1 MKKLLSLLMLLIFA
15 GVESV
20 WAQGSFSLVKDN
32 NDIAFTP
39 GTADNTSVANL
50 TFTIGANETWT
61 TQSRTYNSYT
71 KSAKKGTVS
80 LTNNVPT
87 AGTFL
92 TFTPSKN
99 GKISVDIYWGTQ
111 NKTINAYDDAN
122 PSVSITSQSV
132 GSTKESQTFT
142 FDVEANKTYY
152 VYAAGTGALEIF
164 GFTYTPDS
172 EGANA
177 VMIAVENM
185 RYAAQKMG
193 TDLTR
198 TIRDFNFTYS
208 GDIRSFESGG
218 NYTLLVKDNGSITIT
233 SNNENIKIQ
242 QVALYSTDVSAN
254 NRGDFI
260 YKESPID
267 DNVTVKY
274 LHYTNATGTNIVT
287 FTNGTSQDFHIYNIW
302 IQTDNAISRTKQDVT
317 LSYSPSVGNAKVG
330 TNDFSIGELTTT
342 PSSFRV
348 DTYTV
353 TDDGGTGTTFNTYHG
368 SPNQASV
375 NVGSKNGVAT
385 IQATFAG
392 NDYFNAATPA
402 EYKLVVTGEAKTKWD
417 FTVSEDI
424 DKSNLQTD
432 NTNWTY
438 NDTYKYYDSKDHDPS
453 GTALTA
459 NSVPL
464 LYADGLT
471 FSGNIQIF
479 PDNCIRLTN
488 NNRTITIPNV
498 AANKYVAV
506 TFRSTNTSLRGFTA
520 SGTSGA
526 TGTFNTD
533 AQKTVY
539 VKTTSTGSFV
549 LTSNSGIEVLGLEIV
564 NEIPHEAMFTMTTPA
579 TTTDVSTS
587 TDIVL
592 TADRDVKVIGDGSTV
607 NLTVNGTTV
616 PFTFDSTNNTL
627 TCSNATLTA
636 EIGTLADETSY
647 TIALP
652 VDVIKVE
659 GGAQNSAQNFAFV
672 TAAPAAALTA
682 EYNRTWT
689 FDEFETTSFTS
700 AVLENNMELVG
711 KTGSDMAITTSNKT
725 YNDVK
730 YTHRLQTKGTGA
742 SDARYIHI
750 KVAAG
755 SKIAVWGVSSN
766 NSEARTVKI
775 MTGSFNGTEAASG
788 TFNSDISTIETT
800 SSTTSETDVYI
811 YATNGAINI
820 YGVKVWSDKTP
831 LTRFSPKGN
840 QYTALDKSNSRTV
853 WPEYYIYYTPT
864 EANIQASELS
874 ISSSDASILD
884 VSSASYNLTAGQ
896 IGINGMRMGEGGTAT
911 ITLNYLGNDTY
922 AATSTDFTLTV
933 IAPGQFRV
941 QVDDQ
946 QIQRGQRS
954 VVTPIIT
961 DKNGNPIGIRG
972 TEGNYSTY
980 VLDED
985 DDTPD
990 YSTYFDFAYSEGE
1003 GSGTNYTQIKV
1014 DASGNITTR
1023 TGDTYAEVGATRT
1036 INVTATVNSD
1046 YASLFTN
1053 SSISSSGTMTI
1064 VAAAQQLE
1072 VNFFFDAACTDAH
1085 KIAIGTDNRI
1095 EGSTGVFGDS
1105 GTFPDGFP
1113 NGRMIYVKPTNEGDE
1128 VWFSFAKNADAATL
1142 TSDHKIDKNKRI
1154 FQYRR
1159 GIPIYIN
1166 ETIQDGDYISV
1177 NAVAMYK
1184 NESGKWQLRGGIAKM
1199 KFLMTDFTR
1208 PAKPTYDPVSPDAD
1222 SDKNHEGK
1230 KIMNT
1235 SENVVAYGEGATK
1248 TTTGNGNLVYGKF
1261 STSSVYKLEQ
1271 LINEQTVSYGIN
1283 SVPVVSTEVNKRRFT
1298 AVQIKTIA
1306 NDANYGY
1313 GEYISDTTYTEYF
1326 YLYDTRLALTPAGN
1340 QYIVVSTAETGT
1352 KATTAP
1358 TTSVTWYNKVA
1369 PGWQDVKSKTVTFS
1383 ISSRNDAKDADI
1395 DPSTGVVTA
1404 GEKAGWVRVKAS
1416 YAGSYPSGETHGGED
1431 ADGEPQYKSYL
1442 APSEAY
1448 FYVYISDPKKEEPM
1462 ITPPS
1467 RNFTSTQ
1474 SFKIQAPTNWDVRY
1488 TTYTTTDGD
1497 EPTATTGTYLK
1508 HGTYIEGVVTETT
1521 TVKAIAYNPDAPENT
1536 SRVVSEKY
1544 TKVDPLPDPVFDPNG
1559 VPSPW
1564 YYNTNSLTVQIA
1576 CAYAGSVIYYTVD
1589 GTTPDIDAEGTYKYS
1604 GLEKVVIAGNVAI
1617 KAIAY
1622 DPVKDIY
1629 SNVVTSNYIY
1639 SSEMQKPYF
1648 QISDD
1653 GGTTWKGLATEGATT
1668 LTVDGTKWYGG
1679 EAMTVTPSTQIRI
1692 VDPNPVSGKVYFTL
1706 DGSVPSAN
1714 TSLIYRNPFTTP
1726 KTVTGKAITFLDEA
1740 SSPVASAKF
1749 EIERSR
1755 YPVWEATYETL
1766 TNESGVYGMRKD
1778 DGYIISTDK
1787 DLKTSNSM
1795 TKVNKN
1801 SISTTDG
1808 GTASRTYAQ
1817 KDITATFGGY
1827 DLQDWTQ
1834 MSIADEAIGNP
1845 LGNVGDFTI
1854 KSVDNAKD
1862 ELTNNCNH
1870 AYFFRTDGKTENKT
1884 PTLHEKTFKVPAN
1897 GTFVRFEPERDGDLT
1912 IWVLQQGA
1920 VHYEDDKYLIPNYIR
1935 LKPVYLVDEQGN
1947 SIKVKEVNGEKQM
1960 WSSARLSA
1968 NWTKL
1973 RATAAE
1979 NGGAGGWK
1987 DYTDGK
1993 GDIQYLCLTSASGQ
2007 PEGTLLATQ
2016 PAGDEN
2022 KDWKKMENK
2031 GPNRAESQYIFER
2044 FENYLTTN
2052 HVNIGDNIEPIAIHV
2067 GNEIKLN
2074 NEMYVDNSNDGTGY
2088 VLASGGYA
2096 KYTFPVKAGKT
2107 YFFFGQGTKI
2117 GIRGFQFVP
2126 TETASRTSLTIEAD
2140 GESSIDYGN
2149 LNTTEALTVTL
2160 KRAFTAKQW
2169 AALVLPFSVS
2179 QTQLSKAFGDGVDVL
2194 HFDDITNNG
2203 GNIHLVRHWYKMLVA
2218 GTPVL
2223 IRPTK
2228 NISEAG
2234 VTFEGVRIETK
2245 EVETIT
2251 GKDDSY
2257 SFMGTFQYNETGIQK
2272 YDYYI
2277 NGKGNFSQW
2286 KKNDATPIKATRAWL
2301 RPKNAAAGAK
2311 QLTTDFSDFFDEGT
2325 ITGIISIEN
2334 DENSKGMTAYDGKI
2348 YDIKGQ
2354 IVSLD
2359 GDTSKLPKGIY
2370 ISNGKKFVIK

>member
-1 MKKLLSLLMLLIFA
+1 
-15 GVESV
+15 
-20 WAQGSFSLVKDN
+20 
-32 NDIAFTP
+32 
-39 GTADNTSVANL
+39 
-50 TFTIGANETWT
+50 
-61 TQSRTYNSYT
+61 
-71 KSAKKGTVS
+71 
-80 LTNNVPT
+80 
-87 AGTFL
+87 
-92 TFTPSKN
+92 
-99 GKISVDIYWGTQ
+99 
-111 NKTINAYDDAN
+111 
-122 PSVSITSQSV
+122 
-132 GSTKESQTFT
+132 
-142 FDVEANKTYY
+142 
-152 VYAAGTGALEIF
+152 
-164 GFTYTPDS
+164 
-172 EGANA
+172 
-177 VMIAVENM
+177 
-185 RYAAQKMG
+185 
-193 TDLTR
+193 
-198 TIRDFNFTYS
+198 
-208 GDIRSFESGG
+208 
-218 NYTLLVKDNGSITIT
+218 
-233 SNNENIKIQ
+233 
-242 QVALYSTDVSAN
+242 
-254 NRGDFI
+254 
-260 YKESPID
+260 
-267 DNVTVKY
+267 
-274 LHYTNATGTNIVT
+274 
-287 FTNGTSQDFHIYNIW
+287 
-302 IQTDNAISRTKQDVT
+302 
-317 LSYSPSVGNAKVG
+317 
-330 TNDFSIGELTTT
+330 
-342 PSSFRV
+342 
-348 DTYTV
+348 
-353 TDDGGTGTTFNTYHG
+353 
-368 SPNQASV
+368 
-375 NVGSKNGVAT
+375 
-385 IQATFAG
+385 
-392 NDYFNAATPA
+392 
-402 EYKLVVTGEAKTKWD
+402 
-417 FTVSEDI
+417 
-424 DKSNLQTD
+424 
-432 NTNWTY
+432 
-438 NDTYKYYDSKDHDPS
+438 
-453 GTALTA
+453 
-459 NSVPL
+459 
-464 LYADGLT
+464 
-471 FSGNIQIF
+471 
-479 PDNCIRLTN
+479 
-488 NNRTITIPNV
+488 
-498 AANKYVAV
+498 
-506 TFRSTNTSLRGFTA
+506 
-520 SGTSGA
+520 
-526 TGTFNTD
+526 
-533 AQKTVY
+533 
-539 VKTTSTGSFV
+539 
-549 LTSNSGIEVLGLEIV
+549 
-564 NEIPHEAMFTMTTPA
+564 MFTMTTPV
-579 TTTDVSTS
+579 TTTDASTS
-587 TDIVL
+587 TGIVL
-592 TADRDVKVIGDGSTV
+592 TADRDVEVIGGGSTV
-607 NLTVNGTTV
+607 NLTVNGTSV
-616 PFTFDSTNNTL
+616 AFTFNSNKL

-636 EIGTLADETSY
+636 AIGTLADETSY

-652 VDVIKVE
+652 VDVIQVS
-659 GGAQNSAQNFAFV
+659 GGAKNSAQNFAFV
-672 TAAPAAALTA
+672 TAAPAAALTP

-689 FDEFETTSFTS
+689 FDEFETTTFAS

-711 KTGSDMAITTSNKT
+711 KTGSDMAITGSNKT
-725 YNDVK
+725 YEGVQ

-766 NSEARTVKI
+766 NSQTRTVKI
-775 MTGSFNGTEAASG
+775 KTGSFNGTEVASG
-788 TFNSDISTIETT
+788 TFGSDITT
-800 SSTTSETDVYI
+800 VQTASSTEAESDVYI
-811 YATNGAINI
+811 YATDGAINI
-820 YGVKVWSDKTP
+820 YGVKVWSEKTP

-840 QYTALDKSNSRTV
+840 QYTELDKSNSRTE

-884 VSSASYNLTAGQ
+884 VSSVSYDLSTAGQ
-896 IGINGMRMGEGGTAT
+896 IGINGMKMGEGGTAT
-911 ITLNYLGNDTY
+911 ITLNYTGNTTY

-954 VVTPIIT
+954 VVTPVIT

-990 YSTYFDFAYSEGE
+990 YSTYFDFSYSEGE

-1036 INVTATVNSD
+1036 INVTATVKSD

-1064 VAAAQQLE
+1064 VEAAQQLE

-1085 KIAIGTDNRI
+1085 KIVIGTDNRVD
-1095 EGSTGVFGDS
+1095 GSTGVFGDS

-1184 NESGKWQLRGGIAKM
+1184 NESGKWQLRGGVAKM
-1199 KFLMTDFTR
+1199 KFLMTGFTR
-1208 PAKPTYDPVSPDAD
+1208 PAKPTYDPVSPDAE
-1222 SDKNHEGK
+1222 SSKNNEGK

-1235 SENVVAYGEGATK
+1235 SENVVAYGEGASK

-1313 GEYISDTTYTEYF
+1313 GEYISDTTYTEYY

-1340 QYIVVSTAETGT
+1340 QYINVNTST
-1352 KATTAP
+1352 TTP
-1358 TTSVTWYNKVA
+1358 TTSVKWYNKAA
-1369 PGWQDVKSKTVTFS
+1369 PGWQDVNTKAVTFS
-1383 ISSRNDAKDADI
+1383 ISSRNDAEGATI
-1395 DPSTGVVTA
+1395 DSSTGVVTA
-1404 GEKAGWVRVKAS
+1404 GTQAGWVRVKAS
-1416 YAGSYPSGETHGGED
+1416 YEGSYPDGETHGGSD

-1448 FYVYISDPKKEEPM
+1448 FYVYISDPTKEEPM

-1467 RNFTSTQ
+1467 RKFTSTQ

-1488 TTYTTTDGD
+1488 TTDGT

-1508 HGTYIEGVVTETT
+1508 HGAYIEGVVTETT
-1521 TVKAIAYNPDAPENT
+1521 TIRAIAYNPNAVEST
-1536 SRVVSEKY
+1536 SREVSETY

-1622 DPVKDIY
+1622 DPVQDIY

-1648 QISDD
+1648 IVSNDNGSTWFGYNDSGTWAQWTE
-1653 GGTTWKGLATEGATT
+1653 GGTTANAWNNGQS
-1668 LTVDGTKWYGG
+1668 YQ
-1679 EAMTVTPSTQIRI
+1679 VTPSTQIRI
-1692 VDPNPVSGKVYFTL
+1692 VDPNPVVGTIFFTL

-1714 TSLIYRNPFTTP
+1714 TSLIYRTPFTTP

-1740 SSPVASAKF
+1740 SSPVASAEF
-1749 EIERSR
+1749 VIDSST

-1766 TNESGVYGMRKD
+1766 TQESGVYGLRKA
-1778 DGYIISTDK
+1778 DGYIISTNK
-1787 DLKTSNSM
+1787 NLVTSNSM
-1795 TKVNKN
+1795 TKVNAH

-1808 GTASRTYAQ
+1808 GSASRTYAQ
-1817 KDITATFGGY
+1817 QHITATFGGY

-1834 MSIADEAIGNP
+1834 MSIADDAIGNP

-1862 ELTNNCNH
+1862 ELTSNCNH
-1870 AYFFRTDGKTENKT
+1870 AYFFRTDGKTANKT

-1920 VHYEDDKYLIPNYIR
+1920 VHYENDKYLIPNYIR

-1947 SIKVKEVNGEKQM
+1947 SIKVKEVNGVKQM

-1979 NGGAGGWK
+1979 NGGDGGWK
-1987 DYTDGK
+1987 DYTNGK
-1993 GDIQYLCLTSASGQ
+1993 GDTQYLCLTSASGH
-2007 PEGTLLATQ
+2007 PEGTLLETQ
-2016 PAGDEN
+2016 PAGVEN

-2031 GPNRAESQYIFER
+2031 GPNRTESKYIFDR

-2107 YFFFGQGTKI
+2107 YYFFAVASKI
-2117 GIRGFQFVP
+2117 GIRGFQFVADT
-2126 TETASRTSLTIEAD
+2126 TEPSSTLTIT
-2140 GESSIDYGN
+2140 ESGTSNSTAIATAVDAGTTYKTTGFDRE
-2149 LNTTEALTVTL
+2149 LTANTWTT
-2160 KRAFTAKQW
+2160 
-2169 AALVLPFSVS
+2169 LVLPFSIS
-2179 QTQLSKAFGDGVDVL
+2179 ATQLEQVLGEGTDIMHFNRVDGTRL
-2194 HFDDITNNG
+2194 YFYG
-2203 GNIHLVRHWYKMLVA
+2203 HWHRMIVA
-2218 GTPVL
+2218 GTPVF
-2223 IRPTK
+2223 IKPTK
-2228 NISEAG
+2228 NANLNDLYVQVENKEPE
-2234 VTFEGVRIETK
+2234 TFTSGN
-2245 EVETIT
+2245 
-2251 GKDDSY
+2251 Y
-2257 SFMGTFQYNETGIQK
+2257 TFQGYYDYGQHLNQ

-2277 NGKGNFSQW
+2277 SKAGNFCHWTNAATNLKSTRAVLHNGNGASGA
-2286 KKNDATPIKATRAWL
+2286 KLMLFMEALDEIGETTGIEAIYDTETGETTVVKDAT
-2301 RPKNAAAGAK
+2301 
-2311 QLTTDFSDFFDEGT
+2311 
-2325 ITGIISIEN
+2325 
-2334 DENSKGMTAYDGKI
+2334 I
-2348 YDIKGQ
+2348 YNVSGQ
-2354 IVSLD
+2354 VVRSHANSLD
-2359 GDTSKLPKGIY
+2359 GLPKGIY
-2370 ISNGKKFVIK
+2370 IVNGKKYVVE

>member
-1 MKKLLSLLMLLIFA
+1 MKKILSLLTLLIFVG

-20 WAQGSFSLVKDN
+20 WAEDVS
-32 NDIAFTP
+32 
-39 GTADNTSVANL
+39 
-50 TFTIGANETWT
+50 FTI
-61 TQSRTYNSYT
+61 
-71 KSAKKGTVS
+71 
-80 LTNNVPT
+80 
-87 AGTFL
+87 
-92 TFTPSKN
+92 
-99 GKISVDIYWGTQ
+99 
-111 NKTINAYDDAN
+111 
-122 PSVSITSQSV
+122 
-132 GSTKESQTFT
+132 
-142 FDVEANKTYY
+142 ANKTTSGTDETSGISYEFSGPNVSAQSTY
-152 VYAAGTGALEIF
+152 TRIKKGDALTIYASSAQITGISFSFVSGKGTKSTNNLVVTSGGGTLTLATDGSTAATWSGTSSSVTITDDATNGRDIDINGLTVTYTTTSGSYKAISVEDLRIKHDAQNPTRTLG
-164 GFTYTPDS
+164 GFTLTTSNWKAYNENATSYKLLHSDKSSGYTSSLSIALDQTNIDA
-172 EGANA
+172 GAKITQVVLVGEANTFSG
-177 VMIAVENM
+177 VEVDAENNND
-185 RYAAQKMG
+185 AAYTQTTTGKDQIVWTNTG
-193 TDLTR
+193 GATTATIKLKTNTADARPSFSQIWIYTNKDLTYSKADA
-198 TIRDFNFTYS
+198 TLTFSPNCSSATVNTAYEFTDITTSPTDFCFDS
-208 GDIRSFESGG
+208 RM
-218 NYTLLVKDNGSITIT
+218 T
-233 SNNENIKIQ
+233 S
-242 QVALYSTDVSAN
+242 
-254 NRGDFI
+254 
-260 YKESPID
+260 
-267 DNVTVKY
+267 
-274 LHYTNATGTNIVT
+274 
-287 FTNGTSQDFHIYNIW
+287 
-302 IQTDNAISRTKQDVT
+302 
-317 LSYSPSVGNAKVG
+317 
-330 TNDFSIGELTTT
+330 
-342 PSSFRV
+342 
-348 DTYTV
+348 
-353 TDDGGTGTTFNTYHG
+353 DGGTGTTFNGYGLSTGKFTGTAG
-368 SPNQASV
+368 SS
-375 NVGSKNGVAT
+375 NGDVT
-385 IQATFAG
+385 IQAYFDG
-392 NDYFNAATPA
+392 NDFYNAVSANHH
-402 EYKLVVTGEAKTKWD
+402 LVVVGEAKTAWN
-417 FTVSEDI
+417 FTAETEAI
-424 DKSNLQTD
+424 DVANMTD
-432 NTNWTY
+432 GNDWT
-438 NDTYKYYDSKDHDPS
+438 K
-453 GTALTA
+453 GTGNVYTKTEIASASALTA
-459 NSVPL
+459 NSIPML
-464 LYADGLT
+464 LTDGLT
-471 FSGNIQIF
+471 FKG
-479 PDNCIRLTN
+479 
-488 NNRTITIPNV
+488 
-498 AANKYVAV
+498 YVAV
-506 TFRSTNTSLRGFTA
+506 IPNQGIRLMNAGSTLTVPNVTSGKYVKITFGSTNNTDSRGFEVTA
-520 SGTSGA
+520 GAA
-526 TGTFNTD
+526 TGDYHTIS
-533 AQKTVY
+533 AKTVY
-539 VKTTSTGSFV
+539 IQSTGGDFTISSKEFNGAGFE
-549 LTSNSGIEVLGLEIV
+549 LYDIAIV
-564 NEIPHEAMFTMTTPA
+564 NEIPHEAMFTMTTPV
-579 TTTDVSTS
+579 TTTDASTS
-587 TDIVL
+587 TGIVL
-592 TADRDVKVIGDGSTV
+592 TADRDVEVIGGGSTV
-607 NLTVNGTTV
+607 NLTVNGTSV
-616 PFTFDSTNNTL
+616 AFTFNSNKL

-636 EIGTLADETSY
+636 AIGTLADETSY

-652 VDVIKVE
+652 VDVIQVS
-659 GGAQNSAQNFAFV
+659 GGAKNSAQNFAFV
-672 TAAPAAALTA
+672 TAAPAAALTP

-689 FDEFETTSFTS
+689 FDEFETTTFAS

-711 KTGSDMAITTSNKT
+711 KTGSDMAITGSNKT
-725 YNDVK
+725 YEGVQ

-766 NSEARTVKI
+766 NSQTRTVKI
-775 MTGSFNGTEAASG
+775 KTGSFNGTEVASG
-788 TFNSDISTIETT
+788 TFGSDITT
-800 SSTTSETDVYI
+800 VQTASSTEAESDVYI
-811 YATNGAINI
+811 YATDGAINI
-820 YGVKVWSDKTP
+820 YGVKVWSEKTP

-840 QYTALDKSNSRTV
+840 QYSELNKDGRTE
-853 WPEYYIYYTPT
+853 WPKYYIYYTPT

-884 VSSASYNLTAGQ
+884 VSSVSYDLSTAGQ
-896 IGINGMRMGEGGTAT
+896 IGINGMKMGEGGTAT
-911 ITLNYLGNDTY
+911 ITLNYTGNTTY

-954 VVTPIIT
+954 VVTPVIT

-990 YSTYFDFAYSEGE
+990 YSTYFDFSYSEGE
-1003 GSGTNYTQIKV
+1003 GTGTNYTQIKV

-1036 INVTATVNSD
+1036 INVTATVKSD

-1064 VAAAQQLE
+1064 VEAAQQLE

-1085 KIAIGTDNRI
+1085 KIVIGTDNRVD
-1095 EGSTGVFGDS
+1095 GSTGVFGDS

-1184 NESGKWQLRGGIAKM
+1184 NESGKWQLRGGVAKM
-1199 KFLMTDFTR
+1199 KFLMTGFTR
-1208 PAKPTYDPVSPDAD
+1208 PAKPTYDPVSPDAE
-1222 SDKNHEGK
+1222 SSKNNEGK

-1235 SENVVAYGEGATK
+1235 SENVVAYGEGASK

-1313 GEYISDTTYTEYF
+1313 GEYISDTTYTEYY

-1340 QYIVVSTAETGT
+1340 QYINVNTST
-1352 KATTAP
+1352 TTP
-1358 TTSVTWYNKVA
+1358 TTSVKWYNKAA
-1369 PGWQDVKSKTVTFS
+1369 PGWQDVNTKTVTFS
-1383 ISSRNDAKDADI
+1383 ISSRNDAEGATI
-1395 DPSTGVVTA
+1395 DSSTGVVTA
-1404 GEKAGWVRVKAS
+1404 GTQAGWVRVKAS
-1416 YAGSYPSGETHGGED
+1416 YEGSYPDGETHGGSD

-1448 FYVYISDPKKEEPM
+1448 FYVYISDPTKEEPM

-1467 RNFTSTQ
+1467 RKFTSTQ

-1488 TTYTTTDGD
+1488 TTDGT

-1508 HGTYIEGVVTETT
+1508 HGAYIEGVVTETT
-1521 TVKAIAYNPDAPENT
+1521 TIRAIAYNPNAVEST
-1536 SRVVSEKY
+1536 SREVSETY

-1622 DPVKDIY
+1622 DPVQDIY

-1648 QISDD
+1648 IVSNDNGSTWFGYNDSGTWAQWTE
-1653 GGTTWKGLATEGATT
+1653 GGTTANAWNNGQS
-1668 LTVDGTKWYGG
+1668 YQ
-1679 EAMTVTPSTQIRI
+1679 VTPSTQIRI
-1692 VDPNPVSGKVYFTL
+1692 VDPNPVVGTIFFTL

-1714 TSLIYRNPFTTP
+1714 TSLIYRTPFTTP

-1740 SSPVASAKF
+1740 SSPVASAEF
-1749 EIERSR
+1749 VIDSST

-1766 TNESGVYGMRKD
+1766 TQESGVYGLRKA
-1778 DGYIISTDK
+1778 DGYIISTNK
-1787 DLKTSNSM
+1787 NLVTSNSM
-1795 TKVNKN
+1795 TKVNAH

-1808 GTASRTYAQ
+1808 GSASRTYAQ
-1817 KDITATFGGY
+1817 QHITATFGGY

-1834 MSIADEAIGNP
+1834 MSIADDAIGNP

-1862 ELTNNCNH
+1862 ELTSNCNH
-1870 AYFFRTDGKTENKT
+1870 AYFFRTDGKTANKT

-1920 VHYEDDKYLIPNYIR
+1920 VHYENDKYLIPNYIR

-1947 SIKVKEVNGEKQM
+1947 SIKVKEVNGVKQM

-1979 NGGAGGWK
+1979 NGGDGGWK
-1987 DYTDGK
+1987 DYTNGK
-1993 GDIQYLCLTSASGQ
+1993 GDTQYLCLTSASGH
-2007 PEGTLLATQ
+2007 PEGTLLETQ
-2016 PAGDEN
+2016 PAGVEN

-2031 GPNRAESQYIFER
+2031 GPNRTESKYIFDR

-2107 YFFFGQGTKI
+2107 YYFFAVASKI
-2117 GIRGFQFVP
+2117 GIRGFQFVADT
-2126 TETASRTSLTIEAD
+2126 TEPSSTLTIT
-2140 GESSIDYGN
+2140 ESGTSNSTAIATAVDAGTTYKTTGFDRE
-2149 LNTTEALTVTL
+2149 LTANTWTT
-2160 KRAFTAKQW
+2160 
-2169 AALVLPFSVS
+2169 LVLPFSIS
-2179 QTQLSKAFGDGVDVL
+2179 ATQLEQVLGEGTDIMHFNRVDGTRL
-2194 HFDDITNNG
+2194 YFYG
-2203 GNIHLVRHWYKMLVA
+2203 HWHRMIVA
-2218 GTPVL
+2218 GTPVF
-2223 IRPTK
+2223 IKPTK
-2228 NISEAG
+2228 NANLNDLYVQVENKESE
-2234 VTFEGVRIETK
+2234 TFTSGN
-2245 EVETIT
+2245 
-2251 GKDDSY
+2251 Y
-2257 SFMGTFQYNETGIQK
+2257 TFQGYYDYGQHLNQ

-2277 NGKGNFSQW
+2277 SKAGNFCHWTNAATNLKSTRAVLHNGNGASGA
-2286 KKNDATPIKATRAWL
+2286 KLMLFMEALDEIGETTGIEAIYDTETGETTVVKDAT
-2301 RPKNAAAGAK
+2301 
-2311 QLTTDFSDFFDEGT
+2311 
-2325 ITGIISIEN
+2325 
-2334 DENSKGMTAYDGKI
+2334 I
-2348 YDIKGQ
+2348 YNVSGQ
-2354 IVSLD
+2354 VVRSHANSLD
-2359 GDTSKLPKGIY
+2359 GLPKGIY
-2370 ISNGKKFVIK
+2370 IVNGKKYVVE

>member
-1 MKKLLSLLMLLIFA
+1 MKKLLSLLMILTFA
-15 GVESV
+15 GVGNV
-20 WAQGSFSLVKDN
+20 WAQESYSLVQDN
-32 NDIAFTP
+32 TIAFTP
-39 GTADNTSVANL
+39 GTADNTSVENL

-71 KSAKKGTVS
+71 KSAKKGSVS

-92 TFTPSKN
+92 KFTPSQN
-99 GKISVDIYWGTQ
+99 GKISVDIYWDGT
-111 NKTINAYDDAN
+111 NKEIRAYDAAN
-122 PSVSITSQSV
+122 PSVPIASKSV
-132 GSTKESQTFT
+132 GSTKEAQTFT
-142 FDVEANKTYY
+142 FDVEADKTYY
-152 VYAAGTGALEIF
+152 VYAAGTKALEIF
-164 GFTYTPDS
+164 GFTYTPDT
-172 EGANA
+172 ERANA
-177 VMIAVENM
+177 VMIAVEDM
-185 RYAAQKMG
+185 RYAAQKTG

-198 TIRDFNFTYS
+198 TIRDFDFTYS
-208 GDIRSFESGG
+208 GDIRSYESDG
-218 NYTLLVKDNGSITIT
+218 NYTLLVKNNGKITIT
-233 SNNENIKIQ
+233 SKDENIKIQ
-242 QVALYSTDVSAN
+242 QVALYSTDVSTN

-260 YKESPID
+260 YESRTEG
-267 DNVTVKY
+267 NVTVKY
-274 LHYTNATGTNIVT
+274 LHYTNATGTNSVT
-287 FTNGTSQDFHIYNIW
+287 FTNGTNDDFNIYNIW

-317 LSYSPSVGNAKVG
+317 LSYSPSVGNATVG
-330 TNDFSIGELTTT
+330 TNDFSIGELATT

-368 SPNQASV
+368 STNQASV

-402 EYKLVVTGEAKTKWD
+402 EYQLVVTGEAKTKWD

-424 DKSNLQTD
+424 DKSNLKAD

-438 NDTYKYYDSKDHDPS
+438 NETNKCYDSNGHDPS

-471 FSGNIQIF
+471 FSGNIQIY

-488 NNRTITIPNV
+488 IGRTITIPNV

-506 TFRSTNTSLRGFTA
+506 TFRSTNTTNSRGFTA
-520 SGTSGA
+520 SGTSDASGE
-526 TGTFNTD
+526 FNTV

-549 LTSNSGIEVLGLEIV
+549 LTSNDGIEVLGLEIV

-592 TADRDVKVIGDGSTV
+592 TADRGVEVIGGSSTV
-607 NLTVNGTTV
+607 NLTVNGKTV
-616 PFTFDSTNNTL
+616 AFTFNSTNNTL
-627 TCSNATLTA
+627 TCSNATLTTA
-636 EIGTLADETSY
+636 IGGTLADETSY

-652 VDVIKVE
+652 EDVIQVE

-672 TAAPAAALTA
+672 TAAPEAALTP

-700 AVLENNMELVG
+700 DVLENNMELVG
-711 KTGSDMAITTSNKT
+711 KTGSDMVITTSKKT
-725 YNDVK
+725 YKDVQ

-766 NSEARTVKI
+766 SSEPRTVKI
-775 MTGSFNGTEAASG
+775 TTGSFNGTQVASG
-788 TFNSDISTIETT
+788 TFGSDITT
-800 SSTTSETDVYI
+800 VQTASSIAAESDVYI
-811 YATNGAINI
+811 YATDGAINI

-840 QYTALDKSNSRTV
+840 QYTALDKVGRTE
-853 WPEYYIYYTPT
+853 WPPYYIYYSPA
-864 EANIQASELS
+864 EASITAEQLS

-884 VSSASYNLTAGQ
+884 VSQVTYDLSTAGQ
-896 IGINGMRMGEGGTAT
+896 IAISKMKMGEGGTAT

-954 VVTPIIT
+954 VVTPVIT

-985 DDTPD
+985 DDTPN

-1036 INVTATVNSD
+1036 INVTATVRSG
-1046 YASLFTN
+1046 YTSLFTN

-1064 VAAAQQLE
+1064 VEAAQQLE

-1085 KIAIGTDNRI
+1085 NIVIGRDNRVD
-1095 EGSTGVFGDS
+1095 GSTGVFGDS

-1184 NESGKWQLRGGIAKM
+1184 NESGKWQLRGGVAKM

-1235 SENVVAYGEGATK
+1235 SENVVAYGEGASK
-1248 TTTGNGNLVYGKF
+1248 TTKGDGNLVYGKF

-1283 SVPVVSTEVNKRRFT
+1283 SVPVVSTEVNMRRFT
-1298 AVQIKTIA
+1298 AVQIKTID

-1340 QYIVVSTAETGT
+1340 QYINVNTST
-1352 KATTAP
+1352 TTP
-1358 TTSVTWYNKVA
+1358 TTSVKWYNKVA
-1369 PGWQDVKSKTVTFS
+1369 PGWQDVNEKTVTFS
-1383 ISSRNDAKDADI
+1383 ISSRNDAEGATI
-1395 DPSTGVVTA
+1395 DSSTGVVTA
-1404 GEKAGWVRVKAS
+1404 VGNAGWVRVKAS
-1416 YAGSYPSGETHGGED
+1416 YAGSYYPGGETHGGSD
-1431 ADGEPQYKSYL
+1431 ADGEPQYQSYL

-1448 FYVYISDPKKEEPM
+1448 FYVYISDPTKEEPM

-1467 RNFTSTQ
+1467 RKFTSTQ
-1474 SFKIQAPTNWDVRY
+1474 SFKIQAPTNWDVLY
-1488 TTYTTTDGD
+1488 TTDGKA
-1497 EPTATTGTYLK
+1497 PTAETGTYLK
-1508 HGTYIEGVVTETT
+1508 HGAYIEGVVTETT
-1521 TVKAIAYNPDAPENT
+1521 TIRAIAYNPNAVETT
-1536 SRVVSEKY
+1536 SREVSETY
-1544 TKVDPLPDPVFDPNG
+1544 TKVNPLPDPVFDPNG

-1589 GTTPDIDAEGTYKYS
+1589 GSIPDIDAEGTYKYS

-1622 DPVKDIY
+1622 DPVEDIY

-1648 QISDD
+1648 IVSNDNGSTWFGYNDSGTWAQWTE
-1653 GGTTWKGLATEGATT
+1653 GGTTANAWNNGQS
-1668 LTVDGTKWYGG
+1668 YQ
-1679 EAMTVTPSTQIRI
+1679 VTPSTQIRI
-1692 VDPNPVSGKVYFTL
+1692 VDPNPVKGNVYFTL

-1714 TSLIYRNPFTTP
+1714 TSLIYRTPFTTP

-1740 SSPVASAKF
+1740 SSKVASAEF
-1749 EIERSR
+1749 VIDSST

-1766 TNESGVYGMRKD
+1766 TDESGVYGMRKA
-1778 DGYIISTDK
+1778 DGYIISTNK
-1787 DLKTSNSM
+1787 NLVTSNSM
-1795 TKVNKN
+1795 TKVNTH
-1801 SISTTDG
+1801 SISTNNG
-1808 GTASRTYAQ
+1808 GTATRTYAQ
-1817 KDITATFGGY
+1817 QHITATFGGY

-1870 AYFFRTDGKTENKT
+1870 AYFFRTDGKTAEKT

-1920 VHYEDDKYLIPNYIR
+1920 LLYEDDKYFIPNVLRIR
-1935 LKPVYLVDEQGN
+1935 PVYLVDEQGK
-1947 SIKVKEVNGEKQM
+1947 SYQVKTVNGVPQL
-1960 WSSARLSA
+1960 WSSDRLSE
-1968 NWTKL
+1968 NWTKIQ
-1973 RATAAE
+1973 ATAAVG
-1979 NGGAGGWK
+1979 NWMDSHLNTAG
-1987 DYTDGK
+1987 TDME
-1993 GDIQYLCLTSASGQ
+1993 DDEAYAQYLRYSDGALFPDRPGDYNETSYKRM
-2007 PEGTLLATQ
+2007 L
-2016 PAGDEN
+2016 
-2022 KDWKKMENK
+2022 NK
-2031 GPNRAESQYIFER
+2031 GPNRTE
-2044 FENYLTTN
+2044 TTAIYNLYKADLDKN
-2052 HVNIGDNIEPIAIHV
+2052 HVNVGDPIKPFALHT
-2067 GNEIKLN
+2067 GSNLSLN
-2074 NEMYVDNSNDGTGY
+2074 AGMYVDNSDDGTGY

-2096 KYTFPVKAGKT
+2096 KYTFEVKAGKT
-2107 YFFFGQGTKI
+2107 YYFFAQGSKI
-2117 GIRGFQFVP
+2117 GIRGFQFVADT
-2126 TETASRTSLTIEAD
+2126 TEPSTLTIT
-2140 GESSIDYGN
+2140 ESGTSNSTAIATAVDAGTTYKTTGFDRE
-2149 LNTTEALTVTL
+2149 LTANTWTT
-2160 KRAFTAKQW
+2160 
-2169 AALVLPFSVS
+2169 LVLPFSIS
-2179 QTQLSKAFGDGVDVL
+2179 ATQLEQILGKGTDIM
-2194 HFDDITNNG
+2194 HFDRVEGTRLYFYG
-2203 GNIHLVRHWYKMLVA
+2203 HWHRMIVA
-2218 GTPVL
+2218 GTPVF
-2223 IRPTK
+2223 IKPTNTNNPK
-2228 NISEAG
+2228 LNDLYVQVENE
-2234 VTFEGVRIETK
+2234 VPETFTSGN
-2245 EVETIT
+2245 
-2251 GKDDSY
+2251 Y
-2257 SFMGTFQYNETGIQK
+2257 TFQGYYDYGQHLNK

-2277 NGKGNFSQW
+2277 SKAGNFCHWTDAATNLKSTRAVLHNDNGASGA
-2286 KKNDATPIKATRAWL
+2286 KLMLFMEALDEIGETTGIEAIYDTETGETTVVKDAT
-2301 RPKNAAAGAK
+2301 
-2311 QLTTDFSDFFDEGT
+2311 
-2325 ITGIISIEN
+2325 
-2334 DENSKGMTAYDGKI
+2334 I
-2348 YDIKGQ
+2348 YNVSGQ
-2354 IVSLD
+2354 VVRSHANSLD
-2359 GDTSKLPKGIY
+2359 GLPKGIY
-2370 ISNGKKFVIK
+2370 IVNGKKYVVE

>member
-15 GVESV
+15 GVGNV
-20 WAQGSFSLVKDN
+20 WAQGSFSLVQDN
-32 NDIAFTP
+32 NIAFTP

-92 TFTPSKN
+92 VFTPSQN

-111 NKTINAYDDAN
+111 NKAINVYDSAN
-122 PSVSITSQSV
+122 PSVSIASQSV
-132 GSTKESQTFT
+132 GDTKEAQTFT
-142 FDVEANKTYY
+142 FDVVADKTYY

-164 GFTYTPDS
+164 GFTYTPDT
-172 EGANA
+172 EEANA
-177 VMIAVENM
+177 VMITVADM
-185 RYAAQKMG
+185 RYAAQKTG
-193 TDLTR
+193 TALTR
-198 TIRDFNFTYS
+198 TIRDFGFTYS
-208 GDIRSFESGG
+208 EDIRSYESGG
-218 NYTLLVKDNGSITIT
+218 LYTLLVEDNGSITIT

-260 YKESPID
+260 YESRTEG
-267 DNVTVKY
+267 NVTVKY
-274 LHYTNATGTNIVT
+274 LHYTNATGTNSVT
-287 FTNGTSQDFHIYNIW
+287 FTNGTNDDFNIYNIW

-317 LSYSPSVGNAKVG
+317 LSYSPSVGNATVG
-330 TNDFSIGELTTT
+330 TNDFSIGELATT

-368 SPNQASV
+368 STNKASV

-402 EYKLVVTGEAKTKWD
+402 EYQLVVTGEAKTKWD

-424 DKSNLQTD
+424 DKSNLQAD

-438 NDTYKYYDSKDHDPS
+438 DSTYKYYDSNGHNPS

-471 FSGNIQIF
+471 FSGNIQIY

-488 NNRTITIPNV
+488 NGRTITIPNV
-498 AANKYVAV
+498 AASKYVAV
-506 TFRSTNTSLRGFTA
+506 TFRSTNTTDSRGFTA

-526 TGTFNTD
+526 TGTFNTI

-539 VKTTSTGSFV
+539 VQTTSTGSFV

-592 TADRDVKVIGDGSTV
+592 TADRGVEVISGGSTV

-616 PFTFDSTNNTL
+616 AFTFDSTNNTL
-627 TCSNATLTA
+627 TCSNATLGA
-636 EIGTLADETSY
+636 LADETSY

-652 VDVIKVE
+652 EDVIQVS
-659 GGAQNSAQNFAFV
+659 GGAKNSAQNFAFV

-711 KTGSDMAITTSNKT
+711 KTGSDMAITTSKKT
-725 YNDVK
+725 YEGVQ
-730 YTHRLQTKGTGA
+730 YTHRLQTRGTGA

-766 NSEARTVKI
+766 SSQARTVKI
-775 MTGSFNGTEAASG
+775 MTGSFNDTEVASG
-788 TFNSDISTIETT
+788 TFGSDITT
-800 SSTTSETDVYI
+800 VQTASSIAAESDVYI
-811 YATNGAINI
+811 YATDGAINI

-840 QYTALDKSNSRTV
+840 QYTALDKAGRTN
-853 WPEYYIYYTPT
+853 WPTYYIYYTPT
-864 EANIQASELS
+864 EANIQTSELS

-884 VSSASYNLTAGQ
+884 VSSVSYDLSTPGQ
-896 IGINGMRMGEGGTAT
+896 IGINEMKMGEGGTAT
-911 ITLNYLGNDTY
+911 ITLNYLGNATY
-922 AATSTDFTLTV
+922 AATSTDFALTV

-954 VVTPIIT
+954 VVTPVIT

-972 TEGNYSTY
+972 TAGNYSTY

-990 YSTYFDFAYSEGE
+990 YSTYFDFSYSEGE

-1036 INVTATVNSD
+1036 INVTATVKSG
-1046 YASLFTN
+1046 YTSLFTN

-1064 VAAAQQLE
+1064 VEAAQQLE

-1085 KIAIGTDNRI
+1085 KIVIGTDNRVD
-1095 EGSTGVFGDS
+1095 GSTGVFGDS

-1184 NESGKWQLRGGIAKM
+1184 NESGKWQLRGGVAKM

-1208 PAKPTYDPVSPDAD
+1208 PAKPTYDPVSPDND
-1222 SDKNHEGK
+1222 SSKNNEGK

-1235 SENVVAYGEGATK
+1235 SENVVAYGEGASK

-1313 GEYISDTTYTEYF
+1313 GEYISDTTYTEYY

-1369 PGWQDVKSKTVTFS
+1369 PGWQSATSQTVTFS
-1383 ISSRNDAKDADI
+1383 ISSRNDANDATI
-1395 DPSTGVVTA
+1395 NQTTGVVTA
-1404 GEKAGWVRVKAS
+1404 GTQAGWVRVKAS
-1416 YAGSYPSGETHGGED
+1416 YAGSYPGGETHGGSD

-1448 FYVYISDPKKEEPM
+1448 FYVYISDPTKEEPM

-1467 RNFTSTQ
+1467 RKFTSTQ
-1474 SFKIQAPTNWDVRY
+1474 SFKIQAPINWDVRY
-1488 TTYTTTDGD
+1488 TTDGT

-1508 HGTYIEGVVTETT
+1508 HGAYIEGVVTETT
-1521 TVKAIAYNPDAPENT
+1521 TIKAIAYNPNATENT
-1536 SRVVSEKY
+1536 SRVVAETY

-1622 DPVKDIY
+1622 DPVADIY

-1648 QISDD
+1648 IVSNDNGATWYGYND
-1653 GGTTWKGLATEGATT
+1653 SGTWAQWTEGGNTANAWNN
-1668 LTVDGTKWYGG
+1668 GQSYQ
-1679 EAMTVTPSTQIRI
+1679 ATPSTQIRI
-1692 VDPNPVSGKVYFTL
+1692 VDPNPVTGNVYFTL

-1714 TSLIYRNPFTTP
+1714 TSLIYRTPFTTP

-1740 SSPVASAKF
+1740 SSPVASAEF
-1749 EIERSR
+1749 VIDRST

-1766 TNESGVYGMRKD
+1766 TEKSGVYGMRKA
-1778 DGYIISTDK
+1778 DGYIISTNK
-1787 DLKTSNSM
+1787 NLVTSNSM
-1795 TKVNKN
+1795 TEVNKN
-1801 SISTTDG
+1801 SISTDDG
-1808 GTASRTYAQ
+1808 GNASITYAQ
-1817 KDITATFGGY
+1817 PYITATFGGY

-1834 MSIADEAIGNP
+1834 MSIADDAIGNP

-1862 ELTNNCNH
+1862 ELEKNCNH
-1870 AYFFRTDGKTENKT
+1870 AYFFRTDGKTAEKT

-1920 VHYEDDKYLIPNYIR
+1920 LLYEDDKYFIPNVLRIR
-1935 LKPVYLVDEQGN
+1935 PVYLVDEQGK
-1947 SIKVKEVNGEKQM
+1947 SYQVKTVNGVPQL
-1960 WSSARLSA
+1960 WSSARLSE
-1968 NWTKL
+1968 NWTKIQ
-1973 RATAAE
+1973 ATAAVGSWMDSHL
-1979 NGGAGGWK
+1979 NTAG
-1987 DYTDGK
+1987 DMEDDEAYA
-1993 GDIQYLCLTSASGQ
+1993 QYLRYSDGALFPDRPGDYNETSYKRM
-2007 PEGTLLATQ
+2007 L
-2016 PAGDEN
+2016 
-2022 KDWKKMENK
+2022 NK
-2031 GPNRAESQYIFER
+2031 GPNRTE
-2044 FENYLTTN
+2044 TTAIYNLYKADLDKN
-2052 HVNIGDNIEPIAIHV
+2052 HVNVGDPIKPFALHT
-2067 GNEIKLN
+2067 GSNLSLN
-2074 NEMYVDNSNDGTGY
+2074 AGMYVDNSDDGTGY

-2096 KYTFPVKAGKT
+2096 KYTFEVKAGKT
-2107 YFFFGQGTKI
+2107 YYFFAQGSKI
-2117 GIRGFQFVP
+2117 GIRGFQFVADT
-2126 TETASRTSLTIEAD
+2126 TEPLNTLTITEGTSNSTAIAAAVD
-2140 GESSIDYGN
+2140 AGKTYKTTGFDRE
-2149 LNTTEALTVTL
+2149 LTANTWTT
-2160 KRAFTAKQW
+2160 
-2169 AALVLPFSVS
+2169 LVLPFSIS
-2179 QTQLSKAFGDGVDVL
+2179 ATQLEQVFGEGTDIM
-2194 HFDDITNNG
+2194 HFNRVEGTRLYFYG
-2203 GNIHLVRHWYKMLVA
+2203 HWHRMIVA
-2218 GTPVL
+2218 GTPVF
-2223 IRPTK
+2223 IKPTK
-2228 NISEAG
+2228 TANLNDLDLYVQVENK
-2234 VTFEGVRIETK
+2234 VPETFTSGN
-2245 EVETIT
+2245 
-2251 GKDDSY
+2251 Y
-2257 SFMGTFQYNETGIQK
+2257 TFQGYYDYGQHLK
-2272 YDYYI
+2272 QYDYYI
-2277 NGKGNFSQW
+2277 SKAGNFCHWTNAEAANLKSTRAVLHNDNGASGA
-2286 KKNDATPIKATRAWL
+2286 KLMLFMEALDEIGETTGIEAIYDTETGETTVVKDAT
-2301 RPKNAAAGAK
+2301 
-2311 QLTTDFSDFFDEGT
+2311 
-2325 ITGIISIEN
+2325 
-2334 DENSKGMTAYDGKI
+2334 I
-2348 YDIKGQ
+2348 YNVSGQ
-2354 IVSLD
+2354 VVRSHANSLD
-2359 GDTSKLPKGIY
+2359 GLPKGIY
-2370 ISNGKKFVIK
+2370 IVNGTKYVVE